1 MRFNPGDG
9 FCASFIAWGG
19 VDGCT
24 AKRSI
29 QFGSIDRV
37 AHSDF
42 DSGDGG
48 VFLEGGYGLELNGWM
63 KKEKNGYEGTSE
75 TNFEDLLEVE
85 EGRTDGRR

>member
-1 MRFNPGDG
+1 LGIVRFDPGDG
-9 FCASFIAWGG
+9 FCANFIARGG
-19 VDGCT
+19 VDGYT

-63 KKEKNGYEGTSE
+63 KKEKNGY
-75 TNFEDLLEVE
+75 
-85 EGRTDGRR
+85 GRNALYAR